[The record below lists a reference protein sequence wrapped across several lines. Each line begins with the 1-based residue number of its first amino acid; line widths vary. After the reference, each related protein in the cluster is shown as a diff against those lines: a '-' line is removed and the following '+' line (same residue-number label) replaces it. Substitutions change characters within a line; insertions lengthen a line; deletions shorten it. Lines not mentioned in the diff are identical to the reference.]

1 MLHHMKL
8 KPEPFRQIRTG
19 EKTIE
24 LRLHDAK
31 RQRIQ
36 VGDQI
41 EFLNLE
47 DKLQKL
53 RVRVLALHHFNSF
66 AELYRTL
73 PLTACGYGP
82 EEQADPSDMD
92 QYYPPE
98 EQAQYGVV
106 GIEVALLDWK
116 DPQLTKL
123 SRYISLLLR
132 HHPEAAGITLD
143 PHGWADVEELIASVN
158 KTRPLT
164 RAVLEEI
171 VADDEK
177 QRYAFNADK
186 TRIRANQGHSIPVD
200 VELEERTPPEQLW
213 HGTADRF
220 SAGIER
226 QGLLS
231 GTRLYV
237 HLSPDR
243 ETARRVGAR
252 HGRPVVYQVDT
263 GAMARE
269 GYTFYLSANH
279 VWLTRTVPPQYLKK
293 LEKY

>member
-8 KPEPFRQIRTG
+8 KPDPFHKIRSG

-24 LRLHDAK
+24 LRLNDVK

-36 VGDQI
+36 PGDQI

-53 RVRVLALHHFNSF
+53 RVRVVALHHFSSF
-66 AELYRTL
+66 KELYRML
-73 PLTACGYGP
+73 PLSACGYGP
-82 EEQADPSDMD
+82 GDRADPKDME
-92 QYYPPE
+92 QYYTPE
-98 EQAQYGVV
+98 EQARYGVV

-116 DPQLTKL
+116 DQQLTKL

-143 PHGWADVEELIASVN
+143 SHGWADVDELIEGVN

-164 RAVLEEI
+164 RAVLEQI
-171 VADDEK
+171 VATDEK

-200 VELEERTPPEQLW
+200 VELEERKPPQLLW

-220 SAGIER
+220 TASIDR
-226 QGLLS
+226 QGLVS

-243 ETARRVGAR
+243 ETALRVGAR
-252 HGRPVVYQVDT
+252 HGHPVVYQVDT
-263 GAMARE
+263 AAMHRD
-269 GYTFYLSANH
+269 GYLFYLSANH
-279 VWLTRTVPPQYLKK
+279 VWLTRSVPPQYLIKQ
-293 LEKY
+293 EAP